1 MSGMKKIAS
10 ITGVSVSTV
19 SNVLNGR
26 SNVGQATKERVLQ
39 VAAEHGYY
47 PRTPRNPVREHTS
60 KTVVFIFSDFDREFY
75 LKIINGISDCLSENG
90 YDLIICTSKSGANF
104 MRSSF
109 ACGGIVLDSSIKDD
123 FVSAVAVPDFP
134 VVLMDRILADATAN
148 TKSVIVDNYPVMC
161 ELAQDLVDK
170 GFRKFGFIGGLEFTL
185 DNKERFSALVDT
197 LAKNRIEFDRKN
209 YFHGNYREKSGYQAA
224 KLMILSND
232 LPEVV
237 VCANDNMALGAIKAF
252 KENGIRVPEDIAVT
266 GFDDS
271 EAAAMAG
278 LTTVSIPRYESG
290 YLAAKELLEII
301 EGEARREP
309 FKLTATSVKWRKS
322 VKSPQFNGL
331 NQ

>member
-1 MSGMKKIAS
+1 MSGMKKIAK

-26 SNVGQATKERVLQ
+26 SNVGQTTKERVLQ

-47 PRTPRNPVREHTS
+47 PRTPRNPVREHTT

-123 FVSAVAVPDFP
+123 FVSSVATPDFP
-134 VVLMDRILADATAN
+134 VVLMDRILADAAAN

-161 ELAQDLVDK
+161 ELVQDLVDK
-170 GFRKFGFIGGLEFTL
+170 GFRKFGYIGGLEFTL

-197 LAKNRIEFDRKN
+197 LGKNRIEFDRKN

-232 LPEVV
+232 LPEVL

-252 KENGIRVPEDIAVT
+252 RENGIRVPEDIAVT

-271 EAAAMAG
+271 EAATMAG

-301 EGEARREP
+301 EGESRREP

-322 VKSPQFNGL
+322 VKTT
-331 NQ
+331 